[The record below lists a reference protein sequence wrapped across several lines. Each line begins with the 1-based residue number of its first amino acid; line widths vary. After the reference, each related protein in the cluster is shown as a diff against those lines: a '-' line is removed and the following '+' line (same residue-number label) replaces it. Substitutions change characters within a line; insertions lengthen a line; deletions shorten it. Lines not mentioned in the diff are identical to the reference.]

1 MELAFLATSFIPS
14 CDVQITGGKH
24 CTTDLPATRSNVVT
38 DMLSSTGP
46 L

>member
-1 MELAFLATSFIPS
+1 MELAFLATPAIPS
-14 CDVQITGGKH
+14 YDVQITGGKR
-24 CTTDLPATRSNVVT
+24 CTTDLLAMRSNVVT